1 MCRKIFIRATGQHCP
16 DDAEK
21 IALINAIAEKYINFD
36 ALDAM
41 LD

>member
-1 MCRKIFIRATGQHCP
+1 MCRKISILATGQHCP
-16 DDAEK
+16 EDAEK
-21 IALINAIAEKYINFD
+21 IALINAIAEKYINSD